1 MDSISCITAILEESF
16 TQESAAD
23 FPVLRRIPCTAVIK
37 FLDYYAS
44 LALAERESLREVLA
58 RIGAMRFFPP
68 PQFNE
73 EFQQLRITNPA
84 YAEFLKAMQSQT
96 FGYGLRYSGVKMTK
110 LMVNDAETTAF
121 MTNERCKLGWQPRDD
136 PPQTL
141 VSDPDLRNLHP
152 AKAPLL
158 RKLTGSALEQL
169 FSAEKKKLP
178 GGETGYSGILGGR
191 HLTVWVDF
199 GSSLAQLR
207 YGLSTP
213 DAARRIFVSRL
224 SFEDLW
230 VTSLGWDYLTEENAA
245 GCIELLCEQIKYL
258 VQLVERI
265 LASQ

>member
-1 MDSISCITAILEESF
+1 MDLSSNISGILRADFARELK
-16 TQESAAD
+16 AD

-37 FLDYYAS
+37 FLDYQDS
-44 LALAERESLREVLA
+44 LAPEERERLIEELA
-58 RIGAMRFFPP
+58 QAGAMRFSPP
-68 PQFNE
+68 PQMSQE
-73 EFQQLRITNPA
+73 YQQFLSANPA
-84 YAEFLKAMQSQT
+84 CAGYLKAVQSQT
-96 FGYGLRYSGVKMTK
+96 YGYGLRYSGVKMTK
-110 LMVNDAETTAF
+110 LMVNDAETMAF
-121 MTNERCKLGWQPRDD
+121 MAKERSKLGWQPRDD
-136 PPQTL
+136 PPRTL
-141 VSDPDLRNLHP
+141 IGDPDLRNLHP

-158 RKLTGSALEQL
+158 RKLTGAALEQL
-169 FSAEKKKLP
+169 FSTEKKKLP
-178 GGETGYSGILGGR
+178 GGETGYSGILRDR

-207 YGLSTP
+207 YGLSMP

-265 LASQ
+265 LAPQ